1 MISGEKCSG
10 CGACKQICP
19 HHAIKMDENS
29 EGFLY
34 PIVDEKKCVT
44 CGLCEKACPYLAE
57 RYYENTSSIKVAYMA
72 YNKYSQ
78 DSIDCATIGL
88 CTAISKEV
96 FQKGWKV
103 FGCYLNE
110 EDWSCCHK
118 MAEKIEDIDS
128 FRNSKYIQSNTKNT
142 FSLVKKCLNSD
153 ENVLYIGTPCQIAGL
168 KGFLSR
174 EYAGLYTIE
183 LICHGCS
190 SSKVLKEEVS
200 YYEKLYGGNLHNFK
214 FRSKNKYPWAVGVVF
229 AFDINDGSCDKHYE
243 IGASSGSPTYMCFK
257 KEINLRVSCYNCPF
271 RGKNRYGDLT
281 IGDAWSLVDSKK
293 VKTSKTDKYGLAEVF
308 LNTEKGKDL
317 CSYVNKSFSFYIF
330 PWENAFGQPSLKPSS
345 RTVPSSR
352 KELFRKLGAMEYGQ
366 LVSDLL
372 HVDLEKE
379 RVNEEKVFQN
389 KVKQRK
395 RNNLIKSLLFYRYLM
410 RLTIVERYVSAFRK
424 RYGWTIKTK

>member
-1 MISGEKCSG
+1 MISENICSG
-10 CGACKQICP
+10 CGACEQICP
-19 HHAIKMDENS
+19 YHAIRMKENN

-34 PIVDEKKCVT
+34 PIVNEQKCVK
-44 CGLCEKACPYLAE
+44 CRLCEQVCPYFAE
-57 RYYENTSSIKVAYMA
+57 DYFENASSIEVAYLA

-78 DSIDCATIGL
+78 DSKDCATIGL

-110 EDWSCCHK
+110 EDWSCRHK
-118 MAEKIEDIDS
+118 MADNIEDIDS
-128 FRNSKYIQSNTKNT
+128 FRNSKYIQSNTNNT
-142 FSLVKKCLNSD
+142 FSLVKKCLNRD

-257 KEINLRVSCYNCPF
+257 NEINLRKSCYNCPF
-271 RGKNRYGDLT
+271 RGENRYGDLT

-293 VKTSKTDKYGLAEVF
+293 VRTSKTDKYGLSEV
-308 LNTEKGKDL
+308 LVNTEKGMEL
-317 CSYVNKSFSFYIF
+317 YSYVNKNFYFYKF
-330 PWENAFGQPSLKPSS
+330 PWDNAFGQPSLKSS
-345 RTVPSSR
+345 DRIEPSSR
-352 KELFRKLGAMEYGQ
+352 KNLFCKLGTKEYGQ
-366 LVSDLL
+366 LVSEILQI
-372 HVDLEKE
+372 DLEKE
-379 RVNEEKVFQN
+379 RANEKQIIQN
-389 KVKQRK
+389 KVNIRK
-395 RNNLIKSLLFYRYLM
+395 RINLIKSILFYRYLM
-410 RLTIVERYVSAFRK
+410 RITIVERCVSTFRN
-424 RYGWTIKTK
+424 RFGWTIKTN